1 MAVSGRHIIATEV
14 SAIAAMRIIP
24 FITVEFDGC
33 FIVIDN
39 RDTIWFN
46 RTSDKTLDF
55 VDSVD
60 QCDVV
65 DYSLEFVEAVDAERD
80 PAFHY

>member
-1 MAVSGRHIIATEV
+1 
-14 SAIAAMRIIP
+14 MRIIP
-24 FITVEFDGC
+24 FITMEFDGC

-46 RTSDKTLDF
+46 RTSDKTLYF

-60 QCDVV
+60 QGYVV
-65 DYSLEFVEAVDAERD
+65 DYSL
-80 PAFHY
+80 

>member
-1 MAVSGRHIIATEV
+1 MAVNGRHIIATEV

-46 RTSDKTLDF
+46 RVSDKTLDF

-60 QCDVV
+60 QCDVM
-65 DYSLEFVEAVDAERD
+65 DYGLELAETVDAERD
-80 PAFHY
+80 TALHY

>member
-1 MAVSGRHIIATEV
+1 M
-14 SAIAAMRIIP
+14 
-24 FITVEFDGC
+24 EFDGC

-46 RTSDKTLDF
+46 RTSDKTLYF

-60 QCDVV
+60 QGYVV
-65 DYSLEFVEAVDAERD
+65 DYSLELTETVDAERD
-80 PAFHY
+80 TALHY

>member
-60 QCDVV
+60 QCDVM
-65 DYSLEFVEAVDAERD
+65 DYGLKLAETVDAERD
-80 PAFHY
+80 TAFHY